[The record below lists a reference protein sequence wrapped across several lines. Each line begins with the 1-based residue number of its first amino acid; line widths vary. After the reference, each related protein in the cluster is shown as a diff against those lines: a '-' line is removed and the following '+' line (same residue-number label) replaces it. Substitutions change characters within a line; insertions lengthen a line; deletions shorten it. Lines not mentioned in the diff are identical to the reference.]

1 MADADKY
8 FELRRTL
15 VNNEVLAVPADV
27 PRVVALWK
35 GGRRVPDEQVPRLTF
50 QTSWKKFG
58 GDLVDCMA
66 VGGGA
71 GRYLGHL
78 ASPKL
83 VTLLSGAGF
92 SGWQAIPVD
101 VHVKGRPTVTDYSFL
116 HVYGRCG
123 MALDDRKRIET
134 YTRYEGDKGWLEP
147 RGYYFDPATWD
158 GSDVF
163 SPFPKMFLFV
173 TQSVARLLKRSKLYR
188 VELEPLSEFWFPRP
202 LPGEPLYDE
211 IAARQNSEARDG
223 PD

>member
-58 GDLVDCMA
+58 GDLVFCQAFGA
-66 VGGGA
+66 VGDGGYM
-71 GRYLGHL
+71 GYLP
-78 ASPKL
+78 SPKL
-83 VTLLSGAGF
+83 VAVLSEAGF

-101 VHVKGRPTVTDYSFL
+101 VEIKGRPTVTDYSLL
-116 HVYGRCG
+116 HVYGRSG
-123 MALDDRKRIET
+123 MELVERMRIET

-147 RGYYFDPATWD
+147 RGY
-158 GSDVF
+158 
-163 SPFPKMFLFV
+163 
-173 TQSVARLLKRSKLYR
+173 
-188 VELEPLSEFWFPRP
+188 
-202 LPGEPLYDE
+202 
-211 IAARQNSEARDG
+211 
-223 PD
+223 